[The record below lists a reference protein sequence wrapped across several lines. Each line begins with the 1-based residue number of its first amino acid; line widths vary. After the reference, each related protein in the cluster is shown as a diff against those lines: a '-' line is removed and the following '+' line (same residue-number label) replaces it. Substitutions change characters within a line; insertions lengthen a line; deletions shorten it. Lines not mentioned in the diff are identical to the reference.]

1 MQDIV
6 SAVGV
11 VGSDPTLM
19 MVGNGL
25 ARLTF
30 RLGSNQRRFNRDGNS
45 WENGETNWYTV
56 VAFRRLAENGA
67 KSLSRGDRV
76 VVTGRLKV
84 NEWERDGKHG
94 ISVELLA
101 DGIGHDLMFGT
112 TVYMKNSAVAPGT
125 SPAPVP
131 IAAAAI
137 SGQAPDASAV
147 DADGWALPG
156 GPAGSSATAEAAAA
170 STAASAALT
179 TSVTPFGRTTL
190 DGMPQAV
197 AGQDAE
203 DQDEREARELVFS
216 DAEPPF

>member
-45 WENGETNWYTV
+45 WENGETNWYSV

-84 NEWERDGKHG
+84 NEWERDGRHG

-112 TVYMKNSAVAPGT
+112 TVYTKNSAAAPGV

-131 IAAAAI
+131 IGAAATPER
-137 SGQAPDASAV
+137 APDVSAV

-156 GPAGSSATAEAAAA
+156 GPSGSSATAQA
-170 STAASAALT
+170 TTPDTTPGT
-179 TSVTPFGRTTL
+179 TSGSATL
-190 DGMPQAV
+190 DGMADTV
-197 AGQDAE
+197 GEHEDAQ
-203 DQDEREARELVFS
+203 DQDEGEARELVFS

>member
-30 RLGSNQRRFNRDGNS
+30 RLGSNQRRFNRDGNA

-76 VVTGRLKV
+76 VVMGRLKV

-112 TVYMKNSAVAPGT
+112 TVYTKNSAVAPGT

-131 IAAAAI
+131 IAVAATQ
-137 SGQAPDASAV
+137 GQAPDVSAV

-156 GPAGSSATAEAAAA
+156 GPAGSSATAQATA
-170 STAASAALT
+170 SVTASASAALD
-179 TSVTPFGRTTL
+179 V
-190 DGMPQAV
+190 MPEAV
-197 AGQDAE
+197 EERDAE
-203 DQDEREARELVFS
+203 DQDEPEARELVFS